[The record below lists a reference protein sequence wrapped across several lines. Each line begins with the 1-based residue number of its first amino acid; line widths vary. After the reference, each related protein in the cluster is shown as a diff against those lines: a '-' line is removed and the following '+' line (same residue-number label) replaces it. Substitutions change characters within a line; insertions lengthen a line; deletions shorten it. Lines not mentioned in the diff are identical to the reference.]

1 MYGDSTHL
9 RPQRPGEPHEPRRHE
24 PTRVVELFVAGDVEH
39 AKQVIRRFCMDRP
52 CCVTVTPTT
61 YIYRG
66 GEEAGFVVGFRNYP
80 RFPSDAYDLRTLA
93 ADLGDSLR
101 RELGQDS
108 YMVVDHGGMTSWS
121 STRTGE

>member
-1 MYGDSTHL
+1 MYGASTHV
-9 RPQRPGEPHEPRRHE
+9 RPKVGATTDDTVRHAQ
-24 PTRVVELFVAGDVEH
+24 TKVVELFVAGDAAH
-39 AKQVIRRFCMDRP
+39 AKQVVRRFCMERP

-61 YIYRG
+61 YVYRG
-66 GEEAGFVVGFRNYP
+66 GEESGFVVGFRNYP

-121 STRTGE
+121 SMRKDS